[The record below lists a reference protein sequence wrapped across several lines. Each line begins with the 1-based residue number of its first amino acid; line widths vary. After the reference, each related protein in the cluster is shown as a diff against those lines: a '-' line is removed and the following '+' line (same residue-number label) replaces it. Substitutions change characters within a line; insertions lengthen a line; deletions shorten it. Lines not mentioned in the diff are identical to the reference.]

1 MDSRKFLNSV
11 SIIVPVFNAER
22 YLAECVGSV
31 KKLSSVDWELLL
43 IDDGSTDSSASMC
56 DDFACADNRIRVFH
70 TKNHGVSAARNFGLG
85 KACKTYIAFIDADD
99 WIDAEN
105 FAESLSFCA
114 QSECEIL
121 YTPYWRVL
129 KGKSV
134 EEKLNFGPNR
144 ILRKSEKDDLL
155 QKRLAAG
162 IRWMGSVWRTFF
174 SRELISPLNFDSEI
188 KFQEDVLFSLQALR
202 KAKTVGI
209 YNTAH
214 YFYRLNDCSAS
225 SDISINT
232 VEARMLFI
240 KKMFEWG
247 KTVSLDLSFARM
259 RRMCPVY
266 ARRFAAIA
274 KTNPIRLVRFR
285 KLFALQKEIPR
296 SDMRKWKVGYFGK
309 SFVPYVLACRFFGG
323 KIGFVFLCLRFL
335 R

>member
-1 MDSRKFLNSV
+1 MNSV
-11 SIIVPVFNAER
+11 SIVIPVFNAER

-31 KKLSSVDWELLL
+31 KKLSAVDWELLL
-43 IDDGSTDSSASMC
+43 IDDGSTDSSASIC

-70 TKNHGVSAARNFGLG
+70 TENRGVSAARNLGLG
-85 KACKTYIAFIDADD
+85 KACKAYVAFIDADD
-99 WIDAEN
+99 WIDVEK

-114 QSECEIL
+114 RNECEIL

-129 KGKSV
+129 KEKSV
-134 EEKLNFGPNR
+134 EEKLNLGPNR
-144 ILRKSEKDDLL
+144 ILRKREKDNLL
-155 QKRLAAG
+155 QMRLAAG
-162 IRWMGSVWRTFF
+162 IRWMGAVWRTFF
-174 SRELISPLNFDSEI
+174 SRKLIASLSFDPEI
-188 KFQEDVLFSLQALR
+188 KFQEDVLFNLQALW

-225 SDISINT
+225 SNASINT
-232 VEARMLFI
+232 MEARIAFI
-240 KKMFEWG
+240 EKMFEWG

-274 KTNPIRLVRFR
+274 QTNPSRLIRFR
-285 KLFALQKEIPR
+285 KLFALHKEISR
-296 SDMRKWKVGYFGK
+296 SDMRKWRAGYFGK
-309 SFVPYVLACRFFGG
+309 SFAPYVLACRFLGA
-323 KIGFVFLCLRFL
+323 KIGFIFLCLRFL